1 MTKHFHQGI
10 NAESVDLAPHKVA
23 DSRLGHTQEFG
34 SSGLC
39 QTPGFDQ
46 LGQLNHQV
54 SADPKVFRLFD
65 TETQISEN
73 VTGGFSNSNG
83 HVLSL
88 LASSPEGL
96 DLPESISNERQINS
110 TGLPGLFLES
120 VQNVYRVFELGQ
132 IDDSMLRPSMD
143 TDFQHTRPDRRQG
156 LVIARHQA
164 ALDPPQL
171 IPRGAAGIS
180 RKRAD
185 RSQRGADPDNRFV
198 SHGVNIQE
206 LVYSVKG
213 CLTSACS

>member
-10 NAESVDLAPHKVA
+10 NAESVDLAAYKVA
-23 DSRLGHTQEFG
+23 DSGLGHTQEFG

-39 QTPGFDQ
+39 QTPGLDQ

-54 SADPKVFRLFD
+54 GADPKVFRLLH
-65 TETQISEN
+65 TETQISED
-73 VTGGFSNSNG
+73 VASGLSNSNG

-88 LASSPEGL
+88 LASSPEIL
-96 DLPESISNERQINS
+96 NLPESIPNERHINL
-110 TGLPGLFLES
+110 TGFPGLFLES
-120 VQNVYRVFELGQ
+120 VQGVYRLIEFGQ
-132 IDDSMLRPSMD
+132 IDDSMLRPGVD
-143 TDFQHTRPDRRQG
+143 TNLQHTRPDRRQG

-171 IPRGAAGIS
+171 IPRGAAGIR

-185 RSQRGADPDNRFV
+185 GSQRGADSDNRFV
-198 SHGVNIQE
+198 SHGANIQA